1 MPKLLLSGNEA
12 IARGAYAAGCH
23 VAAAYPGTP
32 STEILENV
40 AKFKGAINC
49 EWSVNEKVAME
60 IAIGASIAGA
70 RALVCMKHVG
80 LNVAMDPLM
89 TYTFEGTNGGLV
101 VVSADDPGMHS
112 SQNEQD
118 NRVLQRF
125 ARAVTL
131 EPSDSQEAFD
141 MAREAWEI
149 SERTGSIVFLR
160 MTTRTSHS
168 FSLVDVGDVDFAVPG
183 SEPSNLQ
190 TCEPANRFRLPP
202 KPYVKNPK
210 KYVSVPAN
218 ARGMRFAIEDRL
230 AVLRKAS
237 EESPFNREEPGART
251 DFGFVTSGVAY
262 NYVKEAFPEFPVFKV
277 GFSNPLPTE
286 KIRAFAAK
294 VGKLVVV
301 EELDPVLR
309 DAIALAGIPVF
320 DYATELHMMELNV
333 DRLRALRRELLG
345 DEPAN
350 LRTCEPANAPALPA
364 LPARPPTLCAGC
376 GHRGVFYTLAKL
388 KATVTGDI
396 GCYTLGVAPPLSS
409 MDTTI
414 CMGASI
420 GAAFGMRKAGFKGRL
435 AAVIG
440 DSTFFHSG
448 MTGLLDVVYNKGAIT
463 VVVLDNRITGM
474 TGHQP
479 NPGTGRTLLGEPTV
493 QTSIAEV
500 ARALGVK
507 RVHEVDVYNLAEV
520 ERVLKE
526 ELDCGEPSV
535 VVAYGSCVIAAKKA
549 VGAIPHAVD
558 PAKCKSCGAC
568 FKLGCPAIVR
578 GEETAPGRFRSKIE
592 PAACIGCDVC
602 AQVCPFKAIATT
614 KKDA

>member
-1 MPKLLLSGNEA
+1 MSELFLSGNEA
-12 IARGAYAAGCH
+12 VARGAYAAGCH
-23 VAAAYPGTP
+23 VASAYPGTP

-40 AKFKGAINC
+40 AKFKGEIDC

-89 TYTFEGTNGGLV
+89 TYTYEGVNGGLV

-118 NRVLQRF
+118 NRVLQKF
-125 ARAVTL
+125 ARAITL

-141 MAREAWEI
+141 MARAAWDI

-168 FSLVDVGDVDFAVPG
+168 SSLVDVGDFPAVGPFDRV
-183 SEPSNLQ
+183 PV
-190 TCEPANRFRLPP
+190 R
-202 KPYVKNPK
+202 PYVKNPK
-210 KYVSVPAN
+210 KFVSVPAN
-218 ARGMRFAIEDRL
+218 ARAMRFEIEKRL
-230 AVLRKAS
+230 PLLREES
-237 EESPFNREEPGART
+237 EKSPFNREEPGERT
-251 DFGFVTSGVAY
+251 DFGFAACAAAY

-277 GFSNPLPTE
+277 GFSNPLPAE

-294 VGKLVVV
+294 VGGLVVV

-320 DYATELHMMELNV
+320 DYKTELRMMELNV

-345 DEPAN
+345 AEGPQT
-350 LRTCEPANAPALPA
+350 LRPSDPQTALPA

-414 CMGASI
+414 CMGASL

-435 AAVIG
+435 
-440 DSTFFHSG
+440 
-448 MTGLLDVVYNKGAIT
+448 
-463 VVVLDNRITGM
+463 
-474 TGHQP
+474 
-479 NPGTGRTLLGEPTV
+479 
-493 QTSIAEV
+493 
-500 ARALGVK
+500 
-507 RVHEVDVYNLAEV
+507 
-520 ERVLKE
+520 
-526 ELDCGEPSV
+526 
-535 VVAYGSCVIAAKKA
+535 
-549 VGAIPHAVD
+549 
-558 PAKCKSCGAC
+558 
-568 FKLGCPAIVR
+568 
-578 GEETAPGRFRSKIE
+578 
-592 PAACIGCDVC
+592 
-602 AQVCPFKAIATT
+602 
-614 KKDA
+614 

>member
-1 MPKLLLSGNEA
+1 MKQFLSGNEA
-12 IARGAYAAGCH
+12 IARAAYAAGCR

-40 AKFKGAINC
+40 AKTKGEISC

-60 IAIGASIAGA
+60 VAIGASIAGA

-89 TYTFEGTNGGLV
+89 TFTFEGPRGGLV

-118 NRVLQRF
+118 NRVLQKF

-131 EPSDSQEAFD
+131 EPSDSQEAYD

-149 SERTGSIVFLR
+149 SERTGAIVFLR

-168 FSLVDVGDVDFAVPG
+168 SSLVDLGEGGGARGDVPV
-183 SEPSNLQ
+183 
-190 TCEPANRFRLPP
+190 
-202 KPYVKNPK
+202 KPYSKDPR

-218 ARGMRFAIEDRL
+218 ARAMRFAAEERQ
-230 AVLRKAS
+230 AVLA
-237 EESPFNREEPGART
+237 EESEKSPLNYAVSGKR
-251 DFGFVTSGVAY
+251 DDIGFVSSGVAW
-262 NYVKEAFPEFPVFKV
+262 NYVREVFPEFPAFKV
-277 GFSNPLPTE
+277 GFSNPLPAG
-286 KIRAFAAK
+286 KLRAFAAT

-301 EELDPVLR
+301 EELDPVIR

-320 DYATELHMMELNV
+320 DYKTELRMMELSV
-333 DRLRALRRELLG
+333 DRVRALRAELLPG
-345 DEPAN
+345 EAAAAAGGE
-350 LRTCEPANAPALPA
+350 TPALPA
-364 LPARPPTLCAGC
+364 LPSRPPTMCPGC
-376 GHRGVFYTLAKL
+376 GHRGVFYALSKL

-396 GCYTLGVAPPLSS
+396 GCYTLGVAPPLSA
-409 MDTTI
+409 MDTTV

-420 GAAFGMRKAGFKGRL
+420 GNAFGMRKAGFKGRL
-435 AAVIG
+435 AAVLG

-448 MTGLLDVVYNKGAIT
+448 MTGLLDVVYNKGAVT

-474 TGHQP
+474 TGHQQT
-479 NPGTGRTLLGEPTV
+479 PGSGKTILGEDTTA
-493 QTSIAEV
+493 TSIAEV
-500 ARALGVK
+500 ARALGVR
-507 RVHEVDVYNLAEV
+507 RVKEIDVYDLPEV
-520 ERVLKE
+520 ERVLAE

-535 VVAYGSCVIAAKKA
+535 VVARGPCVIAAKKA

-558 PAKCKSCGAC
+558 PAKCRACGAC
-568 FKLGCPAIVR
+568 FRLGCPAIVR
-578 GEETAPGRFRSKIE
+578 GEEKSPGKFLSRIDRTS
-592 PAACIGCDVC
+592 CIGCDVC

-614 KKDA
+614 GAKA

>member
-1 MPKLLLSGNEA
+1 MSKLFLSGNEA

-23 VAAAYPGTP
+23 VASAYPGTP
-32 STEILENV
+32 STEILENI
-40 AKFKGAINC
+40 AKFKGEINC

-60 IAIGASIAGA
+60 IGIGASVAGA

-89 TYTFEGTNGGLV
+89 TYTYEGVHGGLV

-118 NRVLQRF
+118 NRVLQKF
-125 ARAVTL
+125 ARAITL

-141 MAREAWEI
+141 MARAAWDL

-168 FSLVDVGDVDFAVPG
+168 SSLVDVGDIDFASLMSKVSSPK
-183 SEPSNLQ
+183 SDLRPE
-190 TCEPANRFRLPP
+190 TCGPETGFRLPP

-218 ARGMRFAIEDRL
+218 ARAMRFEVEKRL
-230 AVLRKAS
+230 EVLRQES
-237 EESPFNREEPGART
+237 EASPFNREEPGERT
-251 DFGFVTSGVAY
+251 DFGFVASAAAY

-277 GFSNPLPTE
+277 GFSNPLPAE

-294 VGKLVVV
+294 VGALVVV

-309 DAIALAGIPVF
+309 DAIVLAGIPVR
-320 DYATELHMMELNV
+320 DYQTELRMMELNV
-333 DRLRALRRELLG
+333 DRLRALRAELLG
-345 DEPAN
+345 DEVA
-350 LRTCEPANAPALPA
+350 APAPEKPAVPPLPT
-364 LPARPPTLCAGC
+364 RPPTLCAGC

-420 GAAFGMRKAGFKGRL
+420 GAAFGMRKAGYKGRL

-507 RVHEVDVYNLAEV
+507 RVHEVDVYNLKQV
-520 ERVLKE
+520 EETLKE

-549 VGAIPHAVD
+549 VGAVPHAVD

-602 AQVCPFKAIATT
+602 AQVCPFKAIAST
-614 KKDA
+614 KK

>member
-1 MPKLLLSGNEA
+1 MSKLFLSGNEA
-12 IARGAYAAGCH
+12 IARGAY
-23 VAAAYPGTP
+23 
-32 STEILENV
+32 EID
-40 AKFKGAINC
+40 C

-60 IAIGASIAGA
+60 IGIGASIAGA

-141 MAREAWEI
+141 MARAAWDL

-168 FSLVDVGDVDFAVPG
+168 SSLVDVGDGARGAV
-183 SEPSNLQ
+183 E
-190 TCEPANRFRLPP
+190 P

-218 ARGMRFAIEDRL
+218 ARAMRFEVEKRL
-230 AVLRKAS
+230 EVLRQES
-237 EESPFNREEPGART
+237 EASPFNREEPGERT
-251 DFGFVTSGVAY
+251 DFGFVASAAAY

-277 GFSNPLPTE
+277 GFSNPLPAE
-286 KIRAFAAK
+286 RIRAFAAK
-294 VGKLVVV
+294 VGALVVV

-309 DAIALAGIPVF
+309 DAIVLAGIPVR
-320 DYATELHMMELNV
+320 DYATELRMMELNV

-345 DEPAN
+345 GEGA
-350 LRTCEPANAPALPA
+350 APAPEKPAVPPLPS
-364 LPARPPTLCAGC
+364 RPPTLCAGC

-420 GAAFGMRKAGFKGRL
+420 GAAFGMRKAGYKGRL

-568 FKLGCPAIVR
+568 FRLGCPAIVR

-602 AQVCPFKAIATT
+602 AQVCPFKAISST
-614 KKDA
+614 KE

>member
-1 MPKLLLSGNEA
+1 MSKLFLSGNEA

-40 AKFKGAINC
+40 AKFKGEINC

-60 IAIGASIAGA
+60 VAIGASIAGA

-118 NRVLQRF
+118 NRVLQKF

-141 MAREAWEI
+141 MARAAWDI

-168 FSLVDVGDVDFAVPG
+168 SSLVDVGDFPTDGPFDR
-183 SEPSNLQ
+183 Q
-190 TCEPANRFRLPP
+190 TVR
-202 KPYVKNPK
+202 PYVKNPK

-218 ARGMRFAIEDRL
+218 ARGMRYAVEERL
-230 AVLRKAS
+230 AVLRKES
-237 EESPFNREEPGART
+237 EESPFNREEPGDRS
-251 DFGFVTSGVAY
+251 DIGFVTSAAAY

-277 GFSNPLPTE
+277 GFSNPLPVE

-309 DAIALAGIPVF
+309 DAIVLAGIPVF

-333 DRLRALRRELLG
+333 DRLRALRKELLG
-345 DEPAN
+345 PSDPQTVRPSDRQTAV
-350 LRTCEPANAPALPA
+350 PALPS
-364 LPARPPTLCAGC
+364 RPPTLCAGC

-420 GAAFGMRKAGFKGRL
+420 GAAFGMRKAGYKGRL

-479 NPGTGRTLLGEPTV
+479 NPGTGRTILGEPTV

-507 RVHEVDVYNLAEV
+507 RVHEVDVYNLKQV
-520 ERVLKE
+520 EDTLKE

-592 PAACIGCDVC
+592 PASCIGCDVC

-614 KKDA
+614 KHNA

>member
-1 MPKLLLSGNEA
+1 MSKLFLSGNEA

-23 VAAAYPGTP
+23 VASAYPGTP
-32 STEILENV
+32 STEILENI
-40 AKFKGAINC
+40 AKFKGEIDC

-60 IAIGASIAGA
+60 IGIGASIAGA

-141 MAREAWEI
+141 MARAAWDL

-168 FSLVDVGDVDFAVPG
+168 SSLVDVGDGARGAV
-183 SEPSNLQ
+183 E
-190 TCEPANRFRLPP
+190 P

-218 ARGMRFAIEDRL
+218 ARAMRFEVEKRL
-230 AVLRKAS
+230 EVLRQES
-237 EESPFNREEPGART
+237 EASPFNREEPGERT
-251 DFGFVTSGVAY
+251 DFGFVASAAAY

-277 GFSNPLPTE
+277 GFSNPLPAE
-286 KIRAFAAK
+286 RIRAFAAK
-294 VGKLVVV
+294 VGALVVV

-309 DAIALAGIPVF
+309 DAIVLAGIPVR
-320 DYATELHMMELNV
+320 DYATELRMMELNV

-345 DEPAN
+345 PSDRQTTGLPDHQ
-350 LRTCEPANAPALPA
+350 TALPP
-364 LPARPPTLCAGC
+364 LPSRPPTLCAGC

-420 GAAFGMRKAGFKGRL
+420 GAAFGMRKAGYKGRL

-602 AQVCPFKAIATT
+602 AQVCPFKAISTT
-614 KKDA
+614 KE

>member
-1 MPKLLLSGNEA
+1 
-12 IARGAYAAGCH
+12 
-23 VAAAYPGTP
+23 
-32 STEILENV
+32 
-40 AKFKGAINC
+40 
-49 EWSVNEKVAME
+49 
-60 IAIGASIAGA
+60 
-70 RALVCMKHVG
+70 MKHVG

-141 MAREAWEI
+141 MARAAWNL

-168 FSLVDVGDVDFAVPG
+168 SSLVDVGDGARGAV
-183 SEPSNLQ
+183 E
-190 TCEPANRFRLPP
+190 P

-210 KYVSVPAN
+210 KFVSVPAN
-218 ARGMRFAIEDRL
+218 ARAMRFEVEKRL
-230 AVLRKAS
+230 EVLRAES
-237 EESPFNREEPGART
+237 EASPFNREEPGART
-251 DFGFVTSGVAY
+251 DFGFVASAAAY

-277 GFSNPLPTE
+277 GFSNPLPAE
-286 KIRAFAAK
+286 RIRAFAAK
-294 VGKLVVV
+294 VGALVVV

-309 DAIALAGIPVF
+309 DAIVLAGIPVR
-320 DYATELHMMELNV
+320 DYATELRMMELNV

-345 DEPAN
+345 GEGAAPAP
-350 LRTCEPANAPALPA
+350 EKPALPA

-420 GAAFGMRKAGFKGRL
+420 GAAFGMRKAGYKGRL

-558 PAKCKSCGAC
+558 PAKCRSCGAC

-602 AQVCPFKAIATT
+602 AQVCPFKAISTT
-614 KKDA
+614 KE

>member
-1 MPKLLLSGNEA
+1 MTGPRAARNPIYETMSKLFLSGNEA
-12 IARGAYAAGCH
+12 VARAAWAAGCH

-40 AKFKGAINC
+40 AKFNGEIDC

-60 IAIGASIAGA
+60 IAVGASIAGA

-89 TYTFEGTNGGLV
+89 TFTFEGTNGGLV

-118 NRVLQRF
+118 NRVLQKF

-141 MAREAWEI
+141 MARAAWDL

-160 MTTRTSHS
+160 LTTRTSPS
-168 FSLVDVGDVDFAVPG
+168 SSLVEVGDGARAAR
-183 SEPSNLQ
+183 E
-190 TCEPANRFRLPP
+190 P

-210 KYVSVPAN
+210 KYVSVPVN
-218 ARGMRFAIEDRL
+218 ARGMRFAIEERL
-230 AVLRKAS
+230 ALLRA
-237 EESPFNREEPGART
+237 EAEASPFNREEPGERT
-251 DFGFVTSGVAY
+251 DVGFVTCAAAY
-262 NYVKEAFPEFPVFKV
+262 NYVKEEFPVFKV
-277 GFSNPLPTE
+277 GFSNPLPE
-286 KIRAFAAK
+286 ARIRAFAAK

-309 DAIALAGIPVF
+309 DAIALAGIPVA
-320 DYATELHMMELNV
+320 DYGTELHMMELNV

-345 DEPAN
+345 EPAPA
-350 LRTCEPANAPALPA
+350 EPAVPS
-364 LPARPPTLCAGC
+364 RPPTLCAGC

-409 MDTTI
+409 MDTTV

-420 GAAFGMRKAGFKGRL
+420 GAAFGMRKAGYKGRL

-463 VVVLDNRITGM
+463 VVALDNRITGM

-493 QTSIAEV
+493 RTSIAEV
-500 ARALGVK
+500 ARALGVR
-507 RVHEVDVYNLAEV
+507 RVREVDVYDLKQV
-520 ERVLKE
+520 EATLKE

-535 VVAYGSCVIAAKKA
+535 VVAYGPCVIAAKRA
-549 VGAIPHAVD
+549 VGAVPHAVD
-558 PAKCKSCGAC
+558 PDKCKSCGAC

-578 GEETAPGRFRSKIE
+578 GRETAPGRFRSKIE

-602 AQVCPFKAIATT
+602 AQVCPFHAIAST
-614 KKDA
+614 KPA

>member
-1 MPKLLLSGNEA
+1 MKLFLSGNEA
-12 IARGAYAAGCH
+12 IAHAAYAAGCS

-40 AKFKGAINC
+40 AKYKGAIDC

-60 IAIGASIAGA
+60 IGAGASIAGA

-89 TYTFEGTNGGLV
+89 TFTFEGPNGGLV

-118 NRVLQRF
+118 NRVLAKF
-125 ARAVTL
+125 ARAVVL
-131 EPSDSQEAFD
+131 EPSDSQEAYD
-141 MAREAWEI
+141 MARAAWDI

-168 FSLVDVGDVDFAVPG
+168 SSLVEIGDAPDALAPGGAVRP
-183 SEPSNLQ
+183 EP
-190 TCEPANRFRLPP
+190 PVR
-202 KPYVKNPK
+202 PYEKNPK

-218 ARGMRFAIEDRL
+218 ARQMRFAAESRQD
-230 AVLRKAS
+230 VLRRES
-237 EESPFNREEPGART
+237 EESPFNFAIPGSRS
-251 DFGFVTSGVAY
+251 DIGFVSSAAAF
-262 NYVKEAFPEFPVFKV
+262 NYVREAFPEFPVFKV
-277 GFSNPLPTE
+277 GFSCPLPE
-286 KIRAFAAK
+286 AKVRAFAST
-294 VGKLVVV
+294 VGRLFVV
-301 EELDPVLR
+301 EELDPVLH
-309 DAIALAGIPVF
+309 DALKLAGIPVCE
-320 DYATELHMMELNV
+320 YKTELHMMELNV
-333 DRLRALRRELLG
+333 DRLRALRSELLG
-345 DEPAN
+345 DGVASAETEAGKVGRGSAPA
-350 LRTCEPANAPALPA
+350 APALPS
-364 LPARPPTLCAGC
+364 RPPTLCAGC

-448 MTGLLDVVYNKGAIT
+448 MTGLLDVVYNKGAVT

-474 TGHQP
+474 TGHQQ
-479 NPGTGRTLLGEPTV
+479 NPGSGKTLLGEPTC
-493 QTSIAEV
+493 QTSIADV
-500 ARALGVK
+500 ARALGVR
-507 RVHEVDVYNLAEV
+507 RVREVDVYNLSQV
-520 ERVLKE
+520 ESALKE

-535 VVAYGSCVIAAKKA
+535 IVAYGPCVIAAKKA

-558 PAKCKSCGAC
+558 PAKCKACGAC

-578 GEETAPGRFRSKIE
+578 GKEVAPGRFVSKIE
-592 PAACIGCDVC
+592 PQPCIGCDVC
-602 AQVCPFKAIATT
+602 AQVCPFKAISSTRS
-614 KKDA
+614 

>member
-1 MPKLLLSGNEA
+1 MKLFLSGNEA
-12 IARGAYAAGCH
+12 IARAAYAAGCR

-40 AKFKGAINC
+40 AKFGGAIDC

-60 IAIGASIAGA
+60 IGAGASIAGA
-70 RALVCMKHVG
+70 RTLVCMKHVG

-89 TYTFEGTNGGLV
+89 TFTFEGCNGGLV

-118 NRVLQRF
+118 NRVLQKF

-131 EPSDSQEAFD
+131 EPSDSQEAYD
-141 MAREAWEI
+141 MARAAWDI

-168 FSLVDVGDVDFAVPG
+168 SGLVDLGEIGDGRA
-183 SEPSNLQ
+183 EI
-190 TCEPANRFRLPP
+190 AP
-202 KPYVKNPK
+202 KPYGKNPK

-218 ARGMRFAIEDRL
+218 ARGMRFAVEDRL
-230 AVLRKAS
+230 AALREES
-237 EESPFNREEPGART
+237 ENSPFNREEPGERT
-251 DFGFVTSGVAY
+251 DWGFVSSGVAY
-262 NYVKEAFPEFPVFKV
+262 NYVKEAFPEFPVLKI
-277 GFSNPLPTE
+277 GFSNPLPAG

-294 VGKLVVV
+294 VGRLVVV

-309 DAIALAGIPVF
+309 DAVALAGIQVYDPS
-320 DYATELHMMELNV
+320 TELHMMELDV
-333 DRLRALRRELLG
+333 DRLRALRREILG
-345 DEPAN
+345 EERAGDAAASASSKEAVP
-350 LRTCEPANAPALPA
+350 PLPS
-364 LPARPPTLCAGC
+364 RPPTLCAGC
-376 GHRGVFYTLAKL
+376 GHRGVFYALSKL
-388 KATVTGDI
+388 KAAVTGDI
-396 GCYTLGVAPPLSS
+396 GCYTLGVAPPLSA

-448 MTGLLDVVYNKGAIT
+448 MTGLLDVVYNKGAVT

-507 RVHEVDVYNLAEV
+507 RVKEVDVYDLKTV
-520 ERVLKE
+520 MKVLEE

-535 VVAYGSCVIAAKKA
+535 VVAYGPCVIASKRA
-549 VGAIPHAVD
+549 VGAVPHAVD
-558 PAKCKSCGAC
+558 PAKCKACGAC

-578 GEETAPGRFRSKIE
+578 GGEKAPGRFLSRIE

-602 AQVCPFKAIATT
+602 AQVCPFGAIATT
-614 KKDA
+614 RSTSA

>member
-1 MPKLLLSGNEA
+1 MSKLFLSGNEA
-12 IARGAYAAGCH
+12 IARGAYD
-23 VAAAYPGTP
+23 VASAYPGTP
-32 STEILENV
+32 STEILENI
-40 AKFKGAINC
+40 AKFKGEINS

-60 IAIGASIAGA
+60 IGIGASIAGA

-141 MAREAWEI
+141 MARAAWDL

-168 FSLVDVGDVDFAVPG
+168 SSLVDVGDGARGAV
-183 SEPSNLQ
+183 E
-190 TCEPANRFRLPP
+190 P

-218 ARGMRFAIEDRL
+218 ARAMRFEVEKRL
-230 AVLRKAS
+230 EVLRQES
-237 EESPFNREEPGART
+237 EASPFNRAEPGERT
-251 DFGFVTSGVAY
+251 DFGFVASAAAY

-277 GFSNPLPTE
+277 GFSNPLPAE

-294 VGKLVVV
+294 VGALVVV

-309 DAIALAGIPVF
+309 DAIVLAGIPVR
-320 DYATELHMMELNV
+320 DYATELRMMELNV

-345 DEPAN
+345 EEGAAPAP
-350 LRTCEPANAPALPA
+350 EKPALPA

-420 GAAFGMRKAGFKGRL
+420 GAAFGMRKAGYKGRL

-448 MTGLLDVVYNKGAIT
+448 MTGLLDGQPHHRHDRPPAEPRHGPHAPGRAHGADEHRGGRPRARREARPRGGR
-463 VVVLDNRITGM
+463 L
-474 TGHQP
+474 QP
-479 NPGTGRTLLGEPTV
+479 RGGRARPQGGTRLR
-493 QTSIAEV
+493 
-500 ARALGVK
+500 RALGRRRLRLLRHRREEGGRRDPARGRPGQVQVLRRVLQARLPGDRPRRGDGPRPLPLEDRAG
-507 RVHEVDVYNLAEV
+507 RVHRLRRLRAGLPVQGDRINN
-520 ERVLKE
+520 
-526 ELDCGEPSV
+526 
-535 VVAYGSCVIAAKKA
+535 
-549 VGAIPHAVD
+549 
-558 PAKCKSCGAC
+558 AKCIMHNAQ
-568 FKLGCPAIVR
+568 
-578 GEETAPGRFRSKIE
+578 
-592 PAACIGCDVC
+592 C
-602 AQVCPFKAIATT
+602 AMLN
-614 KKDA
+614 DL

>member
-1 MPKLLLSGNEA
+1 MSKILLSGNEA
-12 IARGAYAAGCH
+12 IARGAYAAGCK

-32 STEILENV
+32 STEILENI
-40 AKFKGAINC
+40 AKFKGEINC

-60 IAIGASIAGA
+60 VAIGASIAGA

-89 TYTFEGTNGGLV
+89 TFTFEGPSGGLV

-118 NRVLQRF
+118 NRVLQKF

-131 EPSDSQEAFD
+131 EPSNSQEAFD
-141 MAREAWEI
+141 MAKAAWEI

-168 FSLVDVGDVDFAVPG
+168 FSLVDVGDGGRGEVP
-183 SEPSNLQ
+183 
-190 TCEPANRFRLPP
+190 A

-218 ARGMRFAIEDRL
+218 ARGMRFAAEERQK
-230 AVLRKAS
+230 VLRAESEAS
-237 EESPFNREEPGART
+237 AFNFAVPGTRSE
-251 DFGFVTSGVAY
+251 FGFVASGVAW
-262 NYVKEAFPEFPVFKV
+262 NYVREAFPEFPAFKV
-277 GFSNPLPTE
+277 GFSNPLPAE
-286 KIRAFAAK
+286 KIRAFAAT

-301 EELDPVLR
+301 EELDPVIR
-309 DAIALAGIPVF
+309 DAVALAGIPVF
-320 DYATELHMMELNV
+320 DYKTELHMMELDV
-333 DRLRALRRELLG
+333 DRLRALRAELLPETATASAG
-345 DEPAN
+345 DSGNGEP
-350 LRTCEPANAPALPA
+350 PALPP

-435 AAVIG
+435 AAVLG

-448 MTGLLDVVYNKGAIT
+448 MTGLLDVIYNKGAVT

-474 TGHQP
+474 TGHQQ
-479 NPGTGRTLLGEPTV
+479 NPGSGKTLLGEETV
-493 QTSIAEV
+493 ATSIADV

-507 RVHEVDVYNLAEV
+507 RVREIDVYNLAET
-520 ERVLKE
+520 ESVLKE

-535 VVAYGSCVIAAKKA
+535 VVAYGPCVIAAKKA

-558 PAKCKSCGAC
+558 PAKCKACGAC

-578 GEETAPGRFRSKIE
+578 GEEKAPGRFLSKIE

-602 AQVCPFKAIATT
+602 AQVCPFKAIAST
-614 KKDA
+614 K

>member
-1 MPKLLLSGNEA
+1 MGRILLSGNEA

-32 STEILENV
+32 STEILENI
-40 AKFKGAINC
+40 AKFKGEINC

-89 TYTFEGTNGGLV
+89 TFTFEGPSGGLV

-118 NRVLQRF
+118 NRVLQKF

-141 MAREAWEI
+141 MARAAWDL
-149 SERTGSIVFLR
+149 SERTGSIVFIR

-168 FSLVDVGDVDFAVPG
+168 FSLVDVGDGARGAV
-183 SEPSNLQ
+183 E
-190 TCEPANRFRLPP
+190 P
-202 KPYVKNPK
+202 KPYVKNPRK
-210 KYVSVPAN
+210 FVSVPAN
-218 ARGMRFAIEDRL
+218 ARGMRL
-230 AVLRKAS
+230 AAEERQAALRAES
-237 EESPFNREEPGART
+237 EASPFNREEPGERS
-251 DFGFVTSGVAY
+251 DFGFVSSGVAY

-277 GFSNPLPTE
+277 GFSCPLPAE
-286 KIRAFAAK
+286 RIRAFAAK

-309 DAIALAGIPVF
+309 DAIALSGVPVL
-320 DYATELHMMELNV
+320 DYKTELHMMELNV
-333 DRLRALRRELLG
+333 DRLRALRAELLG
-345 DEPAN
+345 AEGAAPAP
-350 LRTCEPANAPALPA
+350 EKPALPA

-420 GAAFGMRKAGFKGRL
+420 GAAFGMRKAGYKGRL

-507 RVHEVDVYNLAEV
+507 RVREVDVYDLRQV
-520 ERVLKE
+520 EETLKE

-549 VGAIPHAVD
+549 VGAVPHAVD

-602 AQVCPFKAIATT
+602 AQVCPFHAIATT
-614 KKDA
+614 KE

>member
-1 MPKLLLSGNEA
+1 MGRILLSGNEA

-32 STEILENV
+32 STEILENI
-40 AKFKGAINC
+40 AKFKGEINC

-89 TYTFEGTNGGLV
+89 TFTFEGPSGGLV

-118 NRVLQRF
+118 NRVLQKF

-141 MAREAWEI
+141 MARAAWDL
-149 SERTGSIVFLR
+149 SERTGSIVFIR

-168 FSLVDVGDVDFAVPG
+168 FSLVDVGDGARGAV
-183 SEPSNLQ
+183 E
-190 TCEPANRFRLPP
+190 P
-202 KPYVKNPK
+202 KPYVKNPRK
-210 KYVSVPAN
+210 FVSVPAN
-218 ARGMRFAIEDRL
+218 ARGMRL
-230 AVLRKAS
+230 AAEERQAALRAES
-237 EESPFNREEPGART
+237 EASPFNREEPGERS
-251 DFGFVTSGVAY
+251 DFGFVSSGVAY

-277 GFSNPLPTE
+277 GFSCPLPAE
-286 KIRAFAAK
+286 RIRAFAAK

-309 DAIALAGIPVF
+309 DAIALSGVPVL
-320 DYATELHMMELNV
+320 DYKTELHMMELNV
-333 DRLRALRRELLG
+333 DRLRALRAELLG
-345 DEPAN
+345 AEGAAPAP
-350 LRTCEPANAPALPA
+350 EKPALPA

-420 GAAFGMRKAGFKGRL
+420 GAAFGMRKAGYKGRL

-507 RVHEVDVYNLAEV
+507 RVREVDAYDLRQV
-520 ERVLKE
+520 EETLKE

-602 AQVCPFKAIATT
+602 AQVCPFKAISST
-614 KKDA
+614 KE

>member
-1 MPKLLLSGNEA
+1 MKLFLSGNEA
-12 IARGAYAAGCH
+12 VARAAYAAGCR

-40 AKFKGAINC
+40 AKFKGEIDC

-60 IAIGASIAGA
+60 IAVGASIAGA

-89 TYTFEGTNGGLV
+89 TFTFEGPNGGLV

-118 NRVLQRF
+118 NRVLQKF

-131 EPSDSQEAFD
+131 EPSDSQEAYD
-141 MAREAWEI
+141 MARAAWEI
-149 SERTGSIVFLR
+149 SERTGSVVFLR

-168 FSLVDVGDVDFAVPG
+168 SSLVELGEIGLGRGEVPV
-183 SEPSNLQ
+183 
-190 TCEPANRFRLPP
+190 

-218 ARGMRFAIEDRL
+218 ARGMRFAAEERL
-230 AVLRKAS
+230 AKLAEES
-237 EESPFNREEPGART
+237 ENSPFNREEPGERT
-251 DFGFVTSGVAY
+251 DIGLVACAVAY

-277 GFSNPLPTE
+277 GFSNPPPIK
-286 KIRAFAAK
+286 KIREFAAK
-294 VGKLVVV
+294 VGSLVVV

-309 DAIALAGIPVF
+309 DAIALAGIPVRSH
-320 DYATELHMMELNV
+320 ATQLHMMELNV
-333 DRLRALRRELLG
+333 DRLRELRRELLG
-345 DEPAN
+345 PSAGGSGAGEPHVAGAG
-350 LRTCEPANAPALPA
+350 EPPAVPALPS
-364 LPARPPTLCAGC
+364 RPPTLCAGC
-376 GHRGVFYTLAKL
+376 GHRGVFYALGKL

-396 GCYTLGVAPPLSS
+396 GCYTLGVAPPLSA

-448 MTGLLDVVYNKGAIT
+448 MTGLLDVVYNKGAVT

-474 TGHQP
+474 TGHQQ
-479 NPGTGRTLLGEPTV
+479 NPGSGKTLLGEPTQ

-507 RVHEVDVYNLAEV
+507 RVKEVDVYDLKQVESVLA
-520 ERVLKE
+520 E

-535 VVAYGSCVIAAKKA
+535 VVAYGPCVIAAKRA

-558 PAKCKSCGAC
+558 AAKCKACGAC
-568 FKLGCPAIVR
+568 FRLGCPAIVR
-578 GEETAPGRFRSKIE
+578 GGEKAPGRFLSRIE
-592 PAACIGCDVC
+592 QAACIGCDVC
-602 AQVCPFKAIATT
+602 AQVCPFGAIATT
-614 KKDA
+614 SRQRRE

>member
-1 MPKLLLSGNEA
+1 MSKILLSGNEA
-12 IARGAYAAGCH
+12 IARGAYAAGCK

-32 STEILENV
+32 STEILENI
-40 AKFKGAINC
+40 AKFKGEINC

-60 IAIGASIAGA
+60 VAIGASIAGA

-89 TYTFEGTNGGLV
+89 TFTFEGPNGGLV

-118 NRVLQRF
+118 NRVLQKF

-131 EPSDSQEAFD
+131 EPSNSQEAFD
-141 MAREAWEI
+141 MAKAAWEI

-168 FSLVDVGDVDFAVPG
+168 FSLVDVGDGGRGEVP
-183 SEPSNLQ
+183 
-190 TCEPANRFRLPP
+190 A

-218 ARGMRFAIEDRL
+218 ARGMRFAAEERQKVL
-230 AVLRKAS
+230 SSESEASVFNFAVSGTRS
-237 EESPFNREEPGART
+237 E
-251 DFGFVTSGVAY
+251 FGFVASGVAW
-262 NYVKEAFPEFPVFKV
+262 NYVREAFPEFPAFKV
-277 GFSNPLPTE
+277 GFSNPLPAE
-286 KIRAFAAK
+286 KIRAFAAT

-301 EELDPVLR
+301 EELDPVIR

-320 DYATELHMMELNV
+320 DYKTELHMMELDV
-333 DRLRALRRELLG
+333 DRLRALRAELLPETATASAG
-345 DEPAN
+345 DSGNGEP
-350 LRTCEPANAPALPA
+350 PALPP

-396 GCYTLGVAPPLSS
+396 GCYTLGVAPPLSA

-435 AAVIG
+435 AAVLG

-448 MTGLLDVVYNKGAIT
+448 MTGLLDVVYNKGAVT

-474 TGHQP
+474 TGHQQ
-479 NPGTGRTLLGEPTV
+479 NPGSGKTLLGEETV
-493 QTSIAEV
+493 ATSIADV

-507 RVHEVDVYNLAEV
+507 RVREIDVYNLTEV
-520 ERVLKE
+520 ESVLAE

-535 VVAYGSCVIAAKKA
+535 VVAYGPCVIAAKKA

-558 PAKCKSCGAC
+558 PAKCKACGAC

-578 GEETAPGRFRSKIE
+578 GEEKAPGRFVSKIE

-602 AQVCPFKAIATT
+602 AQVCPFKAIAST
-614 KKDA
+614 K

>member
-1 MPKLLLSGNEA
+1 MSELFLSGNEA
-12 IARGAYAAGCH
+12 VARGAYAAGCH
-23 VAAAYPGTP
+23 VASAYPGTP

-40 AKFKGAINC
+40 AKFKGEIDC

-89 TYTFEGTNGGLV
+89 TYTYEGVNGGLV

-118 NRVLQRF
+118 NRVLQKF
-125 ARAVTL
+125 ARAITL

-141 MAREAWEI
+141 MARAAWDL

-168 FSLVDVGDVDFAVPG
+168 SSLVDVGDFPAVGPFDRV
-183 SEPSNLQ
+183 PV
-190 TCEPANRFRLPP
+190 R
-202 KPYVKNPK
+202 PYVKNPK
-210 KYVSVPAN
+210 KFVSVPAN
-218 ARGMRFAIEDRL
+218 ARAMRFEIEKRL
-230 AVLRKAS
+230 PLLREES
-237 EESPFNREEPGART
+237 EKSPFNREEPGERT
-251 DFGFVTSGVAY
+251 DFGFVACAAAY

-277 GFSNPLPTE
+277 GFSNPLPAE

-294 VGKLVVV
+294 VGGLVVV

-320 DYATELHMMELNV
+320 DYKTELRMMELNV
-333 DRLRALRRELLG
+333 DRLRALRKELLG
-345 DEPAN
+345 EESTGEGPSPSPNPSQAV
-350 LRTCEPANAPALPA
+350 PA

-507 RVHEVDVYNLAEV
+507 RVHEVDVYDLKQV
-520 ERVLKE
+520 EDTLRE

-549 VGAIPHAVD
+549 GGAVPHAVD

-602 AQVCPFKAIATT
+602 AQVCPFKAIASTRS
-614 KKDA
+614 

>member
-1 MPKLLLSGNEA
+1 MSKLFLSGNEA
-12 IARGAYAAGCH
+12 VARGAWAAGCH
-23 VAAAYPGTP
+23 VASAYPGTP
-32 STEILENV
+32 STEILENI
-40 AKFKGAINC
+40 AKFKGEIDC

-118 NRVLQRF
+118 NRVLQKF

-141 MAREAWEI
+141 MARAAWDL

-160 MTTRTSHS
+160 LTTRTSHS
-168 FSLVDVGDVDFAVPG
+168 SSLVDVGDGARAAV
-183 SEPSNLQ
+183 E
-190 TCEPANRFRLPP
+190 P

-210 KYVSVPAN
+210 KFVSVPAN
-218 ARGMRFAIEDRL
+218 ARAMRFEVEKRL
-230 AVLRKAS
+230 EVLRQES
-237 EESPFNREEPGART
+237 EASPFNREEPGARN
-251 DFGFVTSGVAY
+251 DVGFVASAAAY

-277 GFSNPLPTE
+277 GFSNPLPAE
-286 KIRAFAAK
+286 KIRAFASK

-309 DAIALAGIPVF
+309 DAIVLAGIPVF
-320 DYATELHMMELNV
+320 DYKTELHMMELNV
-333 DRLRALRRELLG
+333 DRLRALRAELLAPELRG
-345 DEPAN
+345 ASPDAQDPAAQPGSKADGASPEEPAV
-350 LRTCEPANAPALPA
+350 PP

-420 GAAFGMRKAGFKGRL
+420 GAAFGMRKAGYKGRL

-507 RVHEVDVYNLAEV
+507 RVREVDVYDLKQV
-520 ERVLKE
+520 EDTLKE

-549 VGAIPHAVD
+549 AGAVPHAVD

-602 AQVCPFKAIATT
+602 AQVCPFKAIASTRPS
-614 KKDA
+614 AES

>member
-141 MAREAWEI
+141 MARAAWDL

-168 FSLVDVGDVDFAVPG
+168 SSLVDVGDFPTVGPFDR
-183 SEPSNLQ
+183 Q
-190 TCEPANRFRLPP
+190 TVR
-202 KPYVKNPK
+202 PYVKNPK

-218 ARGMRFAIEDRL
+218 ARAMRFEVEKRL
-230 AVLRKAS
+230 EVLRQES
-237 EESPFNREEPGART
+237 EASPFNREEPGERT
-251 DFGFVTSGVAY
+251 DFGFVASAAAY

-277 GFSNPLPTE
+277 GFSNPLPAE
-286 KIRAFAAK
+286 RIRAFAAK
-294 VGKLVVV
+294 VGALVVV

-309 DAIALAGIPVF
+309 DAIVLAGIPVRN
-320 DYATELHMMELNV
+320 YATELRMMELNV
-333 DRLRALRRELLG
+333 DRLRALRKELLG
-345 DEPAN
+345 PEDRKTEGPED
-350 LRTCEPANAPALPA
+350 RKTALPP

-414 CMGASI
+414 WPLSSMDTTICMGASI
-420 GAAFGMRKAGFKGRL
+420 GAAFGMRKAGYKGRL

-507 RVHEVDVYNLAEV
+507 RVHEVDVYNLKQV
-520 ERVLKE
+520 EDVLKE

-549 VGAIPHAVD
+549 VGAVPHAVD

-602 AQVCPFKAIATT
+602 AQVCPFKAISTT
-614 KKDA
+614 KE

>member
-1 MPKLLLSGNEA
+1 MGRILLSGNEA

-32 STEILENV
+32 STEILENI
-40 AKFKGAINC
+40 AKFKGEINC

-89 TYTFEGTNGGLV
+89 TFTFEGPSGGLV

-118 NRVLQRF
+118 NRVLQKF

-141 MAREAWEI
+141 MARAAWDL
-149 SERTGSIVFLR
+149 SERTGSIVFIR

-168 FSLVDVGDVDFAVPG
+168 FSLVDVGDGARGAV
-183 SEPSNLQ
+183 E
-190 TCEPANRFRLPP
+190 P

-210 KYVSVPAN
+210 KFVSVPAN
-218 ARGMRFAIEDRL
+218 ARGMRL
-230 AVLRKAS
+230 AAEERQAALRAES
-237 EESPFNREEPGART
+237 EASPFNREEPGERS
-251 DFGFVTSGVAY
+251 DFGFVSSGVAY

-277 GFSNPLPTE
+277 GFSCPLPAE
-286 KIRAFAAK
+286 RIRAFAAK

-309 DAIALAGIPVF
+309 DAIALSGVPVL
-320 DYATELHMMELNV
+320 DYKTELHMMELNV
-333 DRLRALRRELLG
+333 DRLRALRAELLG
-345 DEPAN
+345 AEGAAPAP
-350 LRTCEPANAPALPA
+350 EKPALPA

-420 GAAFGMRKAGFKGRL
+420 GAAFGMRKAGYKGRL

-507 RVHEVDVYNLAEV
+507 RVREVDVYDLRQV
-520 ERVLKE
+520 EETLKE

-602 AQVCPFKAIATT
+602 AQVCPFKAISST
-614 KKDA
+614 KE

>member
-1 MPKLLLSGNEA
+1 MKQFLSGNEA
-12 IARGAYAAGCH
+12 IAKAAYAAGCR

-60 IAIGASIAGA
+60 IAVGASSAGA

-89 TYTFEGTNGGLV
+89 TFTFEGPNGGLV

-118 NRVLQRF
+118 NRVLQKF

-131 EPSDSQEAFD
+131 EPSNSQEAFD
-141 MAREAWEI
+141 MARAAWDI

-168 FSLVDVGDVDFAVPG
+168 SSLVDLGDWPSVGPFDRPDVAR
-183 SEPSNLQ
+183 S
-190 TCEPANRFRLPP
+190 
-202 KPYVKNPK
+202 YVKNPK

-218 ARGMRFAIEDRL
+218 ARGMRFAAEDRL
-230 AVLRKAS
+230 ALLTKES
-237 EESPFNREEPGART
+237 EQSPFNREEPGTRAE
-251 DFGFVTSGVAY
+251 FGFVSCAAAY
-262 NYVKEAFPEFPVFKV
+262 NYVREAFPEFPVFKV
-277 GFSNPLPTE
+277 GFSNPPPVE
-286 KIRAFAAK
+286 RIRAFAAK
-294 VGKLVVV
+294 VGSLVVV

-309 DAIALAGIPVF
+309 DAIALAGIPVRS
-320 DYATELHMMELNV
+320 YSTELHMMELNV
-333 DRLRALRRELLG
+333 DRLRELRRELLG
-345 DEPAN
+345 NE
-350 LRTCEPANAPALPA
+350 APDAGRDAAPTPSADVPPLPS
-364 LPARPPTLCAGC
+364 RPPTLCAGC
-376 GHRGVFYTLAKL
+376 GHRGVFYALAKL

-448 MTGLLDVVYNKGAIT
+448 MTGLLDVVYNKGAVT

-474 TGHQP
+474 TGHQQ
-479 NPGTGRTLLGEPTV
+479 NPGSGKTLLGEPTV

-507 RVHEVDVYNLAEV
+507 RVREIDVYDLKQVESTLA
-520 ERVLKE
+520 E

-558 PAKCKSCGAC
+558 PDKCRACGAC

-578 GEETAPGRFRSKIE
+578 GAEKSAGRFVSKIE

-602 AQVCPFKAIATT
+602 AQVCPFQAISSTKAN
-614 KKDA
+614 

>member
-1 MPKLLLSGNEA
+1 MGTHAPPRHGAGVGHAMNTKLFLSGNEA

-40 AKFKGAINC
+40 AKFKGEINC

-89 TYTFEGTNGGLV
+89 TYTFEGVNGGLV

-118 NRVLQRF
+118 NRVLQKF

-131 EPSDSQEAFD
+131 EPSNSQEAFD
-141 MAREAWEI
+141 MARAAWDI

-168 FSLVDVGDVDFAVPG
+168 SSLVDVGDGARGVV
-183 SEPSNLQ
+183 E
-190 TCEPANRFRLPP
+190 P

-210 KYVSVPAN
+210 KFVSVPAN
-218 ARGMRFAIEDRL
+218 ARGMRYAVEERL
-230 AVLRKAS
+230 AVLRKES
-237 EESPFNREEPGART
+237 EESPFNREEPGARS
-251 DFGFVTSGVAY
+251 DIGFVTSAVAY
-262 NYVKEAFPEFPVFKV
+262 NYVREAFPEFPVLKI
-277 GFSNPLPTE
+277 GFSNPLPAD
-286 KIRAFAAK
+286 KVRAFAAK

-309 DAIALAGIPVF
+309 DAIVLAGIPVC
-320 DYATELHMMELNV
+320 DYKTELHMMELDV
-333 DRLRALRRELLG
+333 DRLRALRAELLG
-345 DEPAN
+345 EEAVAEGSGGEPPV
-350 LRTCEPANAPALPA
+350 RLPS
-364 LPARPPTLCAGC
+364 RPPTLCAGC

-420 GAAFGMRKAGFKGRL
+420 GAAFGMRKAGYKGRL

-507 RVHEVDVYNLAEV
+507 RVHEVDVYNLKQV
-520 ERVLKE
+520 EDVLKE

-549 VGAIPHAVD
+549 VGAIPYAVD
-558 PAKCKSCGAC
+558 PEKCKSCGAC

-602 AQVCPFKAIATT
+602 AQVCPFGAIHST
-614 KKDA
+614 KG